1 VLYNP
6 TSLVERIYVD
16 GALGNEE
23 NEAVVESSDLEV
35 SHPDVRA
42 FLQSVADEF
51 TRLSKSKEA
60 SATLEP
66 ANAGTSFERDAVRAT
81 FRVKQRHDVNA
92 VGIIV
97 TAKAVDAAPT
107 DVSPVDIARRI
118 LKRLEAI
125 DVTEL
130 GGMIARVGY
139 QEVPLS
145 DIIYDVS

>member
-1 VLYNP
+1 
-6 TSLVERIYVD
+6 
-16 GALGNEE
+16 
-23 NEAVVESSDLEV
+23 
-35 SHPDVRA
+35 
-42 FLQSVADEF
+42 
-51 TRLSKSKEA
+51 
-60 SATLEP
+60 
-66 ANAGTSFERDAVRAT
+66 
-81 FRVKQRHDVNA
+81 
-92 VGIIV
+92 V